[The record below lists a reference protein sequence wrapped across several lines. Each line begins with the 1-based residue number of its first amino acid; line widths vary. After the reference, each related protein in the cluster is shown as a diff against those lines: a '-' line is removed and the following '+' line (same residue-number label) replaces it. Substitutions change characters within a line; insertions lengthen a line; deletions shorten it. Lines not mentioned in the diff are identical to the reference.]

1 MNDKDKE
8 IIKELLLEID
18 NLKKYSNE
26 LANNTR
32 GEKLENYILSLS
44 KNITELN
51 NKMEKIYQDN
61 FNTID

>member
-8 IIKELLLEID
+8 KMQEILLEID

-32 GEKLENYILSLS
+32 GEKLESYILSLS

-51 NKMEKIYQDN
+51 NKTEKIYQDN
-61 FNTID
+61 FNTIN

>member
-18 NLKKYSNE
+18 NLKKYNNE